1 MSADNLPARRD
12 EAAPVK
18 VDLSKP
24 LADLDEAMR
33 LADHLSRSE
42 LVPNSL
48 RGRPA
53 NILHV
58 FMAGQSMGLDLATS
72 LRVIFSPGPGQI
84 GLRGQFLLAKL
95 REAGHDYEWEETENS
110 CTFTVHRDYRSKP
123 PGRTYSAKFGLEDAL
138 AAGLLQKKADGSV
151 VALSSNGKPLPWQ
164 AYQPNMYFWRAAAKC
179 TNRAAPEVGLGFE
192 IQGAEGPRDPEP
204 EVQLVPQGTA
214 PQAPAPPAAGEAAPG
229 GEAAQARARLEALN
243 AEMGG
248 TEQQPGPDPEPQP
261 EDLPA
266 PAAPE
271 RPRVPERSKVVRLE
285 ARLATQ
291 FTELGWDPGTE
302 HRAEILKACSM
313 FAQRPVT
320 TVRDLTEDEMEILS
334 TELNTIIDKQPAAAY
349 EAILSERVEAFSET
363 WFEADEESHEA
374 YARTL

>member
-1 MSADNLPARRD
+1 MNDNLPARRD
-12 EAAPVK
+12 DDAPVK

-24 LADLDEAMR
+24 LADLDEAIR
-33 LADHLSRSE
+33 LADQLSRSD
-42 LVPNSL
+42 LVPGSL

-58 FMAGQSMGLDLATS
+58 LMAGQTLGLDWPTS

-95 REAGHDYEWEETENS
+95 REAGHDYEWEEAEDS
-110 CTFTVHRDYRSKP
+110 CTFIIHRDYKSKP
-123 PGRTYSAKFGLEDAL
+123 AGRTYKAMFALEDAV
-138 AAGLLQKKADGSV
+138 AAGLAQRKPDGTV
-151 VALSSNGKPLPWQ
+151 VALSRDGKPLPWQ
-164 AYQPNMYFWRAAAKC
+164 AYRKNMLFWRSVALC
-179 TNRAAPEVGLGFE
+179 INRAAPEVGLGFE

-248 TEQQPGPDPEPQP
+248 GAEPQPGPDPEPQP